1 MNILVVEA
9 VAELGRLWCR
19 HLERQGGITR
29 LCLDE
34 KSAIDALRFEPFDV
48 LVLDV
53 GMENTSVL
61 AISDLAT
68 YRNPSVAIIVVTAKS
83 FFSDG
88 MIFDLIPNARGYLH
102 TPVQP
107 DDLAA
112 LVDHY
117 GRIGGE

>member
-19 HLERQGGITR
+19 HLERQGGRTR
-29 LCLDE
+29 LCPNE
-34 KSAIDALRFEPFDV
+34 KCAIDALRFETFDV

-53 GMENTSVL
+53 GMEDTSVL

-68 YRNPSVAIIVVTAKS
+68 YRNPHVAIIVVTAKS

-102 TPVQP
+102 TPVLP

-117 GRIGGE
+117 GRSGGN